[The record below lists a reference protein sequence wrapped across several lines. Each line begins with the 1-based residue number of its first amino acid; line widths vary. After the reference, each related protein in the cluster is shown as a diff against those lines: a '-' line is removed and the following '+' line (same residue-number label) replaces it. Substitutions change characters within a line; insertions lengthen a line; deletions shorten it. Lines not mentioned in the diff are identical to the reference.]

1 MNPSRQQDQVLVLP
15 AWRLPGNRSAPFS
28 RSTACFGVRSWS
40 RQGVPSLPA
49 SVPRGTAH
57 AHPSSSSGHSTRA
70 TLKGSSIDAE
80 LGRTTGTATS
90 TDRRGVA
97 RRLSTETKAAYKTTE
112 FITYVVVFAGI
123 LLASFL
129 VKTGQDGQRI
139 DYFRADKA
147 WWYITLLTIGYM
159 IARGLAKSGSRE
171 PYDDDRR

>member
-1 MNPSRQQDQVLVLP
+1 MD
-15 AWRLPGNRSAPFS
+15 
-28 RSTACFGVRSWS
+28 T
-40 RQGVPSLPA
+40 
-49 SVPRGTAH
+49 
-57 AHPSSSSGHSTRA
+57 
-70 TLKGSSIDAE
+70 E
-80 LGRTTGTATS
+80 LGRGSTAVGTD
-90 TDRRGVA
+90 DRRVGT

-112 FITYVVVFAGI
+112 FLTYVVVFAGI

-171 PYDDDRR
+171 PYDDNDRR

>member
-1 MNPSRQQDQVLVLP
+1 MLARLVTESDFSVGVPACPCTPSRPPGLPNLGKHGKEP
-15 AWRLPGNRSAPFS
+15 AWMQRLAGPPARLP
-28 RSTACFGVRSWS
+28 T
-40 RQGVPSLPA
+40 
-49 SVPRGTAH
+49 
-57 AHPSSSSGHSTRA
+57 
-70 TLKGSSIDAE
+70 I
-80 LGRTTGTATS
+80 
-90 TDRRGVA
+90 DRRGVA

-129 VKTGQDGQRI
+129 VKTGQDGQRV
-139 DYFRADKA
+139 DYFRADEA